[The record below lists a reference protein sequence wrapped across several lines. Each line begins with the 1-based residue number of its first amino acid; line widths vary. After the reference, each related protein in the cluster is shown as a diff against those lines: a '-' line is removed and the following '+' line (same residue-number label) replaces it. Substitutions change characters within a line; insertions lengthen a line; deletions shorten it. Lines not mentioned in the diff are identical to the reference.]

1 MSFDNPDFVE
11 VVIQSYRHRYGYAP
25 GDPALAGIDAEL
37 ARQPRITVPTINLHG
52 GHDGVSPVPERDGQA
67 KFFSASYERRVLP
80 RIGHNVPQEAPAAT
94 AAALRDL
101 MKGTSPVSNIALI
114 GATGNIG
121 SRVLEE
127 ALSRKHTV
135 TAITRDPR
143 KVTARAGMVIRAGS
157 TTDAPALVKILKGHD
172 IVVVS
177 VKWNENDVR
186 RVIDTIR
193 KSGVK
198 RALFVVGAGSLLRKD
213 GKRHYDYM
221 SEKGVQP
228 PTSLPALQAYEE
240 IQKIDDLDWT
250 AISPPASIPAGQRTG
265 KFKRGLDKLIENAK
279 GESRISREDFAVAIV
294 DEIEK
299 PKHVRKRFTV
309 GY

>member
-1 MSFDNPDFVE
+1 M
-11 VVIQSYRHRYGYAP
+11 
-25 GDPALAGIDAEL
+25 
-37 ARQPRITVPTINLHG
+37 
-52 GHDGVSPVPERDGQA
+52 
-67 KFFSASYERRVLP
+67 
-80 RIGHNVPQEAPAAT
+80 
-94 AAALRDL
+94 
-101 MKGTSPVSNIALI
+101 SNIALI

-127 ALSRKHTV
+127 ALARKHTV

-143 KVTARAGMVIRAGS
+143 KVSARAGMAIRAGS

-240 IQKIDDLDWT
+240 IRKIDDLDWT

-265 KFKRGLDKLIENAK
+265 KFRRGLDKLIENAK
-279 GESRISREDFAVAIV
+279 GESRISREDFAIAIV

-299 PKHVRKRFTV
+299 PKHVKKRFTV